1 MPTSLLNR
9 VALVTGSAKR
19 LGRAVALGLAQQ
31 GADVVI
37 HYRSSDAEARSA
49 VAEIEKLGRRSIAL
63 PGDLANVSEIRR
75 LFEKVDAHFGRL
87 DILVNSAAN
96 FLQTEFASTTEK
108 LWDASLNTNLKA
120 VFFCSQAAAPL
131 LKNTYGVIVNCADIG
146 GILGW
151 PGFIPHSISKA
162 GVIMLT
168 RCLAKELAPEVRVN
182 AIAPGTITMPG
193 DPPEWEA
200 DFVRLAP
207 LHRSG
212 RPEDIVAAV
221 SYLASAK
228 FVTGQVLVVDGGRT
242 L

>member
-1 MPTSLLNR
+1 MLAPLANR
-9 VALVTGSAKR
+9 VALVTGSGKR
-19 LGRAVALGLAQQ
+19 LGRAAAIGLAER

-37 HYRSSDAEARSA
+37 HYRSSEAEAREA
-49 VAEIEKLGRRSIAL
+49 VAEIEKLGRRGVAL
-63 PGDLANVSEIRR
+63 RADLAQISELPQ
-75 LFEKVDAHFGRL
+75 LFQKVQDNFGRL

-108 LWDASLNTNLKA
+108 VWDASLDTNLKA
-120 VFFCSQAAAPL
+120 VFFCCQAAAPL
-131 LKNTYGVIVNCADIG
+131 LKKSNGAIINFADIG

-162 GVIMLT
+162 GIIMLT

-193 DPPEWEA
+193 DLPELEA
-200 DFVRLAP
+200 DFVKLAP

-212 RPEDIVAAV
+212 RPSDIVAAV
-221 SYLASAK
+221 SYLASAG